1 LKVLLLF
8 IDGMGIGKKD
18 YNYNPFFFTKLETF
32 SKILNGN
39 IPHFRNRRV
48 DTKYATLIPA
58 DTRFGIK
65 GLPQS
70 GTGQT
75 AIFCGINA
83 PKIIGK
89 HFGPYPY
96 SDLKPYIKNLNLF
109 QRLKEKKKK
118 VHFANAY
125 PKQFFEYIAS
135 GKTRFT
141 VTTFACMISGIPLQK
156 HEEMMEGK
164 AISADI
170 TAEGWKKL
178 GYDIKPINPILTGK
192 RLYSIA
198 LKNDFTLFEYFLT
211 DHAGH
216 SRKKDFASEVLIK
229 YDRFLNGI
237 LDKHDPNK
245 LFIIIVSDHGN
256 IEDLSVKT
264 HTLNPVPVILIG
276 KNKDQY
282 AKKIRSIKDIYYI
295 ITEILTE

>member
-8 IDGMGIGKKD
+8 IDGLGIGKKD
-18 YNYNPFFFTKLETF
+18 NDYNPFFFTKLETLD
-32 SKILNGN
+32 KILNGT
-39 IPHFRNRRV
+39 IPHLKNRIV
-48 DTKYATLIPA
+48 STKYATLVPA
-58 DTRFGIK
+58 DTRFRIK

-75 AIFCGINA
+75 AIICGINA

-109 QRLKEKKKK
+109 QKLKERKKKIY
-118 VHFANAY
+118 FANAY

-135 GKTRFT
+135 GTTRFT
-141 VTTFACMISGIPLQK
+141 VTTLACMMSGIPLQK
-156 HEEMMEGK
+156 YEEMMEGK

-170 TAEGWKKL
+170 TAEGWKKF
-178 GYDIKPINPILTGK
+178 GYDIKPVSPDRAGK
-192 RLYSIA
+192 TLYSIA
-198 LKNDFTLFEYFLT
+198 LKNNFTLFEYFLT

-216 SRKKDFASEVLIK
+216 SQNKSFASEVLSRF
-229 YDRFLNGI
+229 DRFLGGI
-237 LDKHDPNK
+237 LEKHDPDK
-245 LFIIIVSDHGN
+245 LFIIIISDHGN

-276 KNKDQY
+276 KRKDYY
-282 AKKIRSIKDIYYI
+282 AKKIKSTKDIYNI
-295 ITEILTE
+295 IIDIVN

>member
-1 LKVLLLF
+1 LV
-8 IDGMGIGKKD
+8 
-18 YNYNPFFFTKLETF
+18 
-32 SKILNGN
+32 
-39 IPHFRNRRV
+39 
-48 DTKYATLIPA
+48 PA
-58 DTRFGIK
+58 DTKFGIN

-96 SDLKPYIKNLNLF
+96 SELRPFIRDLNIF
-109 QRLKEKKKK
+109 QKLKEKKKK
-118 VHFANAY
+118 AFFANAY

-135 GKTRFT
+135 GTSRFT
-141 VTTFACMISGIPLQK
+141 VTTLSCMMSGIPLQK
-156 HEEMMEGK
+156 HDDLITGK
-164 AISADI
+164 AVSADI

-178 GYDIKPINPILTGK
+178 GYNLKPMDPFIAGK

-198 LKNDFTLFEYFLT
+198 LHYDFTLFEYFYT

-216 SRKKDFASEVLIK
+216 SQKKNFASDVLMK
-229 YDRFLNGI
+229 LDRFLYGI
-237 LDKHDPNK
+237 LNKHDPNK
-245 LFIIIVSDHGN
+245 VFIIIVSDHGN

-276 KNKDQY
+276 KNKDHY
-282 AKKIRSIKDIYYI
+282 AEKIKSIKDIYNLI
-295 ITEILTE
+295 NEIVIK